1 MGAAIQSSAN
11 GIKGKSRIMKNWVAA
26 IFTVPLALAFGEGKK
41 VSLFTAID
49 FGRLESG
56 FEFYKK
62 DYDPSGLTL
71 NRTYVDVGLQEQLN
85 ERILLSIGVGG
96 IFWKGFEGDGG
107 GPAEKVIKFGP
118 GISNAYMK
126 MNLSEGMDL
135 TFGYFPYKYNESAKN
150 LGEYL
155 FRTEAYPTIIYTGGW
170 GWMNSAGYNTVGA
183 MYTWN
188 IGDGKFK
195 QDVGLFGEYFNSPIY
210 DITPAYI
217 ATWKPGNWLTAGG
230 AVSLHRY
237 ITPTP
242 QTRKEINKSFSYY
255 ADFFLPGVD
264 TTGGRTARPTQT
276 TGVLAAD
283 ATGKSALETG
293 NDSTYLKLPENAGK
307 VPQSVTF
314 DLKAVKA
321 LAFFNLNL
329 NGLFGLEEE
338 TMGRFNLYGEVA
350 QLGFKNYPIFY
361 TDMAQRRP
369 IMIGFSV
376 PTFGLLNNLSF
387 EVEYLKNPT
396 IESLRSTYDKL
407 ELPPDEDFRYLTF
420 TKDDYKW
427 TLHAS
432 RKLNNFLTL
441 FVQVA
446 NDHMRLQDGY
456 ARPEYIPITNEMKHW
471 YWLTRIQW
479 AI

>member
-1 MGAAIQSSAN
+1 MAF
-11 GIKGKSRIMKNWVAA
+11 
-26 IFTVPLALAFGEGKK
+26 FTVPLALAFGEGKK
-41 VSLFTAID
+41 VTLFTAID

-56 FEFYKK
+56 YEFYKK

-71 NRTYVDVGLQEQLN
+71 NRTYVDVGFRDQLS
-85 ERILLSIGVGG
+85 EDFLLSIGVGG
-96 IFWKGFEGDGG
+96 IFWKGFEGNGG
-107 GPAEKVIKFGP
+107 TPADKVIKFGP
-118 GISNAYMK
+118 GISNAYVK
-126 MNLSEGMDL
+126 KTFAEGMDL
-135 TFGYFPYKYNESAKN
+135 TFGYFPYKYNASAKN

-170 GWMNSAGYNTVGA
+170 GWLNSAGYNTVGA

-188 IGDGKFK
+188 IGEGKFK
-195 QDVGLFGEYFNSPIY
+195 QDIGLFGEYFNSPIY

-217 ATWKPGNWLTAGG
+217 ATWKPVDWLTAGG

-242 QTRKEINKSFSYY
+242 QTRKEITKKFSYY
-255 ADFFLPGVD
+255 PSFFLPARD
-264 TTGGRTARPTQT
+264 TTGGVKARPAQT
-276 TGVLAAD
+276 MPMLAAD
-283 ATGKSALETG
+283 VSLKSTVEAGSDTA
-293 NDSTYLKLPENAGK
+293 YLNLPQNKGKLP
-307 VPQSVTF
+307 QDISF

-321 LAFFNLNL
+321 LAFFTLNL
-329 NGLFGLEEE
+329 NGLMGLDEES
-338 TMGRFNLYGEVA
+338 MGKFDIYGEVA
-350 QLGFKNYPIFY
+350 QLGFKDYPIFY
-361 TDMAQRRP
+361 TQKSQRMP
-369 IMIGFSV
+369 IMAGFSA

-387 EVEYLKNPT
+387 EMEYLKNPT

-407 ELPPDEDFRYLTF
+407 ELPPDEDFRYNVYD
-420 TKDDYKW
+420 KDDFKW
-427 TLHAS
+427 TVHAS
-432 RKLNNFLTL
+432 RGLNKFLTL
-441 FVQVA
+441 YVQVA